1 MTEQTI
7 RTQMLLGEAA
17 LARLRSSRVAVL
29 GLGGVGSWCAE
40 ALARAGVGALTLVDE
55 DTVSESNLNRQCC
68 ALHSTIGQPK
78 AAVMAARVHDI
89 DPSIAVDARAERYE
103 AATRERFFDT
113 EYDYI
118 ADCIDLVS
126 CKVDLIRTA
135 HARGIPIVSA
145 LGTGPPERARLA
157 AVGAGQRGTAAGAE
171 DRARS
176 VRRAGGAGMKPV
188 WIVLLCLL
196 GAAVL
201 AALVWLLVW
210 YIEQRV
216 LAKSLGRASEGADA
230 QAAWEQHILRKQDWT
245 ADSEPGRAA
254 LARVRA
260 GVAAMQ
266 EQPHEDVFLPALDGA
281 RLHARLYRVPHAHA
295 TVILCH
301 GYHSHAEHDFSAQF
315 PALYASGGCNLLLI
329 DERAHGLSEGKCL
342 TFGQLER
349 YDIAQWVH
357 WVREH
362 SRVQRPIAL
371 YGVSMG
377 AASVLL
383 AAQLPELRDEIACVI
398 ADCGYSSFELEVT
411 DAVRHGTNAPRWL
424 QKPLARACVRILRRS
439 GLDFA
444 AVDTTPGMAALD
456 LPILFFHGDADTFVP
471 LHHSERNLAACRRPQ
486 RLVVIP
492 GAEHAMSAQVDP
504 ERYRHEMLT
513 FLWRNTNYL
522 WDERNKPLK

>member
-1 MTEQTI
+1 M
-7 RTQMLLGEAA
+7 
-17 LARLRSSRVAVL
+17 
-29 GLGGVGSWCAE
+29 
-40 ALARAGVGALTLVDE
+40 
-55 DTVSESNLNRQCC
+55 
-68 ALHSTIGQPK
+68 
-78 AAVMAARVHDI
+78 
-89 DPSIAVDARAERYE
+89 
-103 AATRERFFDT
+103 
-113 EYDYI
+113 
-118 ADCIDLVS
+118 
-126 CKVDLIRTA
+126 
-135 HARGIPIVSA
+135 
-145 LGTGPPERARLA
+145 
-157 AVGAGQRGTAAGAE
+157 
-171 DRARS
+171 
-176 VRRAGGAGMKPV
+176 
-188 WIVLLCLL
+188 
-196 GAAVL
+196 
-201 AALVWLLVW
+201 
-210 YIEQRV
+210 
-216 LAKSLGRASEGADA
+216 
-230 QAAWEQHILRKQDWT
+230 
-245 ADSEPGRAA
+245 
-254 LARVRA
+254 
-260 GVAAMQ
+260 
-266 EQPHEDVFLPALDGA
+266 
-281 RLHARLYRVPHAHA
+281 PHAHA

-383 AAQLPELRDEIACVI
+383 AAQLPELKGELACVV

-411 DAVRHGTNAPRWL
+411 DAVRHGTRAPRWL
-424 QKPLARACVRILRRS
+424 QKPLARICVRILRRN
-439 GLDFA
+439 GLDFD

-471 LHHSERNLAACRRPQ
+471 LHHSERNCAACGREQ

-504 ERYRHEMLT
+504 ERYRHELLV

-522 WDERNKPLK
+522 WAERDQPLR

>member
-1 MTEQTI
+1 MEKHILICGERGVGKSTLI
-7 RTQMLLGEAA
+7 RRLLAESTLPVGGFVTRRLPQADGDGMFPIYLHAAA
-17 LARLRSSRVAVL
+17 LPPEERPYDPEHLVGTCDSRRSIRYPEAFDRL
-29 GLGGVGSWCAE
+29 
-40 ALARAGVGALTLVDE
+40 
-55 DTVSESNLNRQCC
+55 
-68 ALHSTIGQPK
+68 
-78 AAVMAARVHDI
+78 
-89 DPSIAVDARAERYE
+89 
-103 AATRERFFDT
+103 
-113 EYDYI
+113 
-118 ADCIDLVS
+118 
-126 CKVDLIRTA
+126 
-135 HARGIPIVSA
+135 
-145 LGTGPPERARLA
+145 GPPLL
-157 AVGAGQRGTAAGAE
+157 T
-171 DRARS
+171 S
-176 VRRAGGAGMKPV
+176 GG
-188 WIVLLCLL
+188 LLVMDEL
-196 GAAVL
+196 GFLENDAHRFQAAVL

-210 YIEQRV
+210 YVEQRV
-216 LAKSLGRASEGADA
+216 LAKALGRVPEGADA
-230 QAAWEQHILRKQDWT
+230 QAVWEQHVLRKQGWT
-245 ADSEPGRAA
+245 ADSEQGRAA
-254 LARVRA
+254 LVRVRA

-266 EQPHEDVFLPALDGA
+266 EQPHEDVFTPATDGT
-281 RLHARLYRVPHAHA
+281 RQHARLYRVPHAHA

-383 AAQLPELRDEIACVI
+383 AAQLPELKGELACVV

-411 DAVRHGTNAPRWL
+411 DAVRHGTRAPRWL
-424 QKPLARACVRILRRS
+424 QKPLARICVRILRRN
-439 GLDFA
+439 GLDFD
-444 AVDTTPGMAALD
+444 AVDTTPGMVALD

-471 LHHSERNLAACRRPQ
+471 LHHSERNCAACGRPQ

-492 GAEHAMSAQVDP
+492 GAEHAMSAQVEP
-504 ERYRHEMLT
+504 ERYRHELLT

>member
-1 MTEQTI
+1 
-7 RTQMLLGEAA
+7 
-17 LARLRSSRVAVL
+17 
-29 GLGGVGSWCAE
+29 
-40 ALARAGVGALTLVDE
+40 
-55 DTVSESNLNRQCC
+55 
-68 ALHSTIGQPK
+68 
-78 AAVMAARVHDI
+78 
-89 DPSIAVDARAERYE
+89 
-103 AATRERFFDT
+103 
-113 EYDYI
+113 
-118 ADCIDLVS
+118 
-126 CKVDLIRTA
+126 
-135 HARGIPIVSA
+135 
-145 LGTGPPERARLA
+145 
-157 AVGAGQRGTAAGAE
+157 
-171 DRARS
+171 
-176 VRRAGGAGMKPV
+176 MKPV

-201 AALVWLLVW
+201 AALAWLLVW

-216 LAKSLGRASEGADA
+216 LAKSLGRVPERADA
-230 QAAWEQHILRKQDWT
+230 QAAWEQHVLRKQGWT
-245 ADSEPGRAA
+245 ADSEQGRAA

-260 GVAAMQ
+260 GVAAMR
-266 EQPHEDVFLPALDGA
+266 EQPHEDVFTPAPDGT

-383 AAQLPELRDEIACVI
+383 AAQLPELKGELACVV

-411 DAVRHGTNAPRWL
+411 DAVRHRKT
-424 QKPLARACVRILRRS
+424 S
-439 GLDFA
+439 
-444 AVDTTPGMAALD
+444 
-456 LPILFFHGDADTFVP
+456 
-471 LHHSERNLAACRRPQ
+471 SSCR
-486 RLVVIP
+486 
-492 GAEHAMSAQVDP
+492 
-504 ERYRHEMLT
+504 
-513 FLWRNTNYL
+513 
-522 WDERNKPLK
+522 

>member
-1 MTEQTI
+1 MGSEMCI
-7 RTQMLLGEAA
+7 R
-17 LARLRSSRVAVL
+17 
-29 GLGGVGSWCAE
+29 
-40 ALARAGVGALTLVDE
+40 D
-55 DTVSESNLNRQCC
+55 
-68 ALHSTIGQPK
+68 
-78 AAVMAARVHDI
+78 
-89 DPSIAVDARAERYE
+89 
-103 AATRERFFDT
+103 
-113 EYDYI
+113 
-118 ADCIDLVS
+118 
-126 CKVDLIRTA
+126 
-135 HARGIPIVSA
+135 
-145 LGTGPPERARLA
+145 
-157 AVGAGQRGTAAGAE
+157 
-171 DRARS
+171 
-176 VRRAGGAGMKPV
+176 
-188 WIVLLCLL
+188 
-196 GAAVL
+196 
-201 AALVWLLVW
+201 
-210 YIEQRV
+210 
-216 LAKSLGRASEGADA
+216 
-230 QAAWEQHILRKQDWT
+230 
-245 ADSEPGRAA
+245 
-254 LARVRA
+254 
-260 GVAAMQ
+260 
-266 EQPHEDVFLPALDGA
+266 
-281 RLHARLYRVPHAHA
+281 RLYRVPHAHA

-411 DAVRHGTNAPRWL
+411 DAVHHGTNAPRWL

-504 ERYRHEMLT
+504 ERYRHELLT

>member
-1 MTEQTI
+1 
-7 RTQMLLGEAA
+7 
-17 LARLRSSRVAVL
+17 
-29 GLGGVGSWCAE
+29 
-40 ALARAGVGALTLVDE
+40 
-55 DTVSESNLNRQCC
+55 
-68 ALHSTIGQPK
+68 
-78 AAVMAARVHDI
+78 
-89 DPSIAVDARAERYE
+89 
-103 AATRERFFDT
+103 
-113 EYDYI
+113 
-118 ADCIDLVS
+118 
-126 CKVDLIRTA
+126 
-135 HARGIPIVSA
+135 
-145 LGTGPPERARLA
+145 
-157 AVGAGQRGTAAGAE
+157 
-171 DRARS
+171 
-176 VRRAGGAGMKPV
+176 MKPV

-230 QAAWEQHILRKQDWT
+230 QATWEQHILRKQDWT

-411 DAVRHGTNAPRWL
+411 DAVCHGTNAPRWL
-424 QKPLARACVRILRRS
+424 QKPLA
-439 GLDFA
+439 
-444 AVDTTPGMAALD
+444 
-456 LPILFFHGDADTFVP
+456 P

-492 GAEHAMSAQVDP
+492 GAEHAMSAQVEP
-504 ERYRHEMLT
+504 ERYRHELLT

>member
-1 MTEQTI
+1 MKYKAILFDMDGTLLDTLADMVSAVNHILSVHGWPLRTTEEV
-7 RTQMLLGEAA
+7 RTFVGNGARRLMERALPPAVTGEDFETV
-17 LARLRSSRVAVL
+17 LAEYRDWYQAHN
-29 GLGGVGSWCAE
+29 C
-40 ALARAGVGALTLVDE
+40 VD
-55 DTVSESNLNRQCC
+55 
-68 ALHSTIGQPK
+68 
-78 AAVMAARVHDI
+78 
-89 DPSIAVDARAERYE
+89 
-103 AATRERFFDT
+103 
-113 EYDYI
+113 
-118 ADCIDLVS
+118 
-126 CKVDLIRTA
+126 TA
-135 HARGIPIVSA
+135 PYAGIP
-145 LGTGPPERARLA
+145 
-157 AVGAGQRGTAAGAE
+157 
-171 DRARS
+171 
-176 VRRAGGAGMKPV
+176 
-188 WIVLLCLL
+188 
-196 GAAVL
+196 AVL

-210 YIEQRV
+210 YVEQRV
-216 LAKSLGRASEGADA
+216 LAKSLGRVPEGADA
-230 QAAWEQHILRKQDWT
+230 QAAWEQHVLRKQGWT
-245 ADSEPGRAA
+245 ADSEQGQAA

-266 EQPHEDVFLPALDGA
+266 EQPHEDVFTPATDGT

-383 AAQLPELRDEIACVI
+383 AAQLPELKGELACVV
-398 ADCGYSSFELEVT
+398 ADCGYSSFELEIT
-411 DAVRHGTNAPRWL
+411 DAVRHGTNAPCWL
-424 QKPLARACVRILRRS
+424 QKPLARICVRILHRN

-456 LPILFFHGDADTFVP
+456 IPILFFHGDADTFVP
-471 LHHSERNLAACRRPQ
+471 LHHSERNLAACRREQ
-486 RLVVIP
+486 RLIVIP

-504 ERYRHEMLT
+504 ERYRHELLV

-522 WDERNKPLK
+522 WAERDRPLK

>member
-1 MTEQTI
+1 
-7 RTQMLLGEAA
+7 
-17 LARLRSSRVAVL
+17 
-29 GLGGVGSWCAE
+29 
-40 ALARAGVGALTLVDE
+40 
-55 DTVSESNLNRQCC
+55 
-68 ALHSTIGQPK
+68 
-78 AAVMAARVHDI
+78 
-89 DPSIAVDARAERYE
+89 
-103 AATRERFFDT
+103 
-113 EYDYI
+113 
-118 ADCIDLVS
+118 
-126 CKVDLIRTA
+126 
-135 HARGIPIVSA
+135 
-145 LGTGPPERARLA
+145 
-157 AVGAGQRGTAAGAE
+157 
-171 DRARS
+171 
-176 VRRAGGAGMKPV
+176 MKPI

-210 YIEQRV
+210 YVEQRV
-216 LAKSLGRASEGADA
+216 LAKSLGRVPEGADA
-230 QAAWEQHILRKQDWT
+230 QAVWEQHVLRKQGWT
-245 ADSEPGRAA
+245 ADSEQGRAA

-266 EQPHEDVFLPALDGA
+266 EQPHEDVFTPATDGT

-383 AAQLPELRDEIACVI
+383 AAQLPELKGELACVV
-398 ADCGYSSFELEVT
+398 ADCGYSSFELEIA
-411 DAVRHGTNAPRWL
+411 DAVRHGTRAPHWL
-424 QKPLARACVRILRRS
+424 QKPLARICVRILRRN
-439 GLDFA
+439 GLDFD

-471 LHHSERNLAACRRPQ
+471 LHHSERNRAACGRPQ

-504 ERYRHEMLT
+504 ERYRHELLV

-522 WDERNKPLK
+522 WAERDQPLK

>member
-1 MTEQTI
+1 
-7 RTQMLLGEAA
+7 
-17 LARLRSSRVAVL
+17 
-29 GLGGVGSWCAE
+29 
-40 ALARAGVGALTLVDE
+40 
-55 DTVSESNLNRQCC
+55 
-68 ALHSTIGQPK
+68 
-78 AAVMAARVHDI
+78 
-89 DPSIAVDARAERYE
+89 
-103 AATRERFFDT
+103 
-113 EYDYI
+113 
-118 ADCIDLVS
+118 
-126 CKVDLIRTA
+126 
-135 HARGIPIVSA
+135 
-145 LGTGPPERARLA
+145 
-157 AVGAGQRGTAAGAE
+157 
-171 DRARS
+171 
-176 VRRAGGAGMKPV
+176 MKPI

-216 LAKSLGRASEGADA
+216 LAKSLGRVPERADA
-230 QAAWEQHILRKQDWT
+230 QAAWEQHVLRKQGWT
-245 ADSEPGRAA
+245 ADSEQGRAA

-260 GVAAMQ
+260 GVAAMR
-266 EQPHEDVFLPALDGA
+266 EQPHEDVFTPAPDGT

-329 DERAHGLSEGKCL
+329 DERAHGLSEGNCL

-383 AAQLPELRDEIACVI
+383 AAQLPELKGELACVV
-398 ADCGYSSFELEVT
+398 ADCGYSSFEREVA
-411 DAVRHGTNAPRWL
+411 DAVCHGTNVPRWL
-424 QKPLARACVRILRRS
+424 QKPLVRACVRILRRN

-471 LHHSERNLAACRRPQ
+471 LHHSERNIAALPGRPQ
-486 RLVVIP
+486 RLIVIP

-504 ERYRHEMLT
+504 ERYRHELLV

-522 WDERNKPLK
+522 WAERDKPLK

>member
-1 MTEQTI
+1 
-7 RTQMLLGEAA
+7 
-17 LARLRSSRVAVL
+17 
-29 GLGGVGSWCAE
+29 
-40 ALARAGVGALTLVDE
+40 
-55 DTVSESNLNRQCC
+55 
-68 ALHSTIGQPK
+68 
-78 AAVMAARVHDI
+78 
-89 DPSIAVDARAERYE
+89 
-103 AATRERFFDT
+103 
-113 EYDYI
+113 
-118 ADCIDLVS
+118 
-126 CKVDLIRTA
+126 
-135 HARGIPIVSA
+135 
-145 LGTGPPERARLA
+145 
-157 AVGAGQRGTAAGAE
+157 
-171 DRARS
+171 
-176 VRRAGGAGMKPV
+176 MKPV

-398 ADCGYSSFELEVT
+398 ADCGYSSFEL
-411 DAVRHGTNAPRWL
+411 
-424 QKPLARACVRILRRS
+424 
-439 GLDFA
+439 
-444 AVDTTPGMAALD
+444 
-456 LPILFFHGDADTFVP
+456 
-471 LHHSERNLAACRRPQ
+471 
-486 RLVVIP
+486 
-492 GAEHAMSAQVDP
+492 
-504 ERYRHEMLT
+504 
-513 FLWRNTNYL
+513 
-522 WDERNKPLK
+522 

>member
-1 MTEQTI
+1 
-7 RTQMLLGEAA
+7 
-17 LARLRSSRVAVL
+17 
-29 GLGGVGSWCAE
+29 
-40 ALARAGVGALTLVDE
+40 
-55 DTVSESNLNRQCC
+55 
-68 ALHSTIGQPK
+68 
-78 AAVMAARVHDI
+78 
-89 DPSIAVDARAERYE
+89 
-103 AATRERFFDT
+103 
-113 EYDYI
+113 
-118 ADCIDLVS
+118 
-126 CKVDLIRTA
+126 
-135 HARGIPIVSA
+135 
-145 LGTGPPERARLA
+145 
-157 AVGAGQRGTAAGAE
+157 
-171 DRARS
+171 
-176 VRRAGGAGMKPV
+176 MKPV

-201 AALVWLLVW
+201 AALVWLLAW

-216 LAKSLGRASEGADA
+216 LAKALGRVPEGADA
-230 QAAWEQHILRKQDWT
+230 QAVWEQHVLRKQGWT
-245 ADSEPGRAA
+245 ADSEQGRAA
-254 LARVRA
+254 LVRVRA

-266 EQPHEDVFLPALDGA
+266 EQPYEDVFTPATDGA

-329 DERAHGLSEGKCL
+329 DERVHGLSEGKCL

-383 AAQLPELRDEIACVI
+383 AAQLPELKGELACVV

-411 DAVRHGTNAPRWL
+411 DAVRHGTRAPRWL
-424 QKPLARACVRILRRS
+424 QKPLARICVRILRRN
-439 GLDFA
+439 GLDFD

-471 LHHSERNLAACRRPQ
+471 LHHSERNCAACGRPQ

-504 ERYRHEMLT
+504 ERYRHELLV

-522 WDERNKPLK
+522 WAERDKPLK